1 MITKEELCRK
11 VAELEDIQMF
21 TVDEMTKTS
30 NLNDALKVISKYDGG
45 SVSKLFGEGEILILD
60 EEGTSRDWRHWRAFN
75 YKKPEINLNNVWS
88 KYFVFFGSETVIKD
102 VCFSEFVA
110 LGLYDSKIT
119 VYLGDNSRSHHYNL
133 EINSELNI
141 VNAANLMPNYISFA
155 MNDESKLT
163 FRSNTAP
170 LDEFRLA
177 IDLHTHNA
185 QVDVDITKFR
195 KGKVEL
201 MMEGGC
207 KGCKV
212 NIKAKQPYKSVG
224 LSINGG
230 SETYENNEII
240 INGIRQN
247 KREDN

>member
-1 MITKEELCRK
+1 MMNKEELCRR
-11 VAELEDIQMF
+11 VAELEDVVMF
-21 TVDEMTKTS
+21 VVDEISATS
-30 NLNDALKVISKYDGG
+30 NLNDALKVFSTYEGRN
-45 SVSKLFGEGEILILD
+45 VSKLFGENEILILD
-60 EEGTSRDWRHWRAFN
+60 EGTRDWKHWRAFN
-75 YKKPEINLNNVWS
+75 YRKPEINLNNVWS
-88 KYFVFFGSETVIKD
+88 KYFEFFGSETIIKD
-102 VCFSEFVA
+102 ACFSEFVA
-110 LGLYDSKIT
+110 LGIYDSKIT
-119 VYLGDNSRSHHYNL
+119 AYLSDDSRVHHYNL

-141 VNAANLMPNYISFA
+141 VNAANLLPSYISFA

-170 LDEFRLA
+170 LDDFRLE
-177 IDLHTHNA
+177 IEIHTHNA

-212 NIKAKQPYKSVG
+212 DIKAKQPYKSVG

-230 SETYENNEII
+230 SGMWENNEIT
-240 INGIRQN
+240 INGIRQFN
-247 KREDN
+247 RESN

>member
-1 MITKEELCRK
+1 MTKEELCRK
-11 VAELEDIQMF
+11 VAELEDISM
-21 TVDEMTKTS
+21 VVVGEISATS
-30 NLNDALKVISKYDGG
+30 NLNDALKRFANFEGK
-45 SVSKLFGEGEILILD
+45 SVSKLFGENEILVLD
-60 EEGTSRDWRHWRAFN
+60 EGTRDWKHWRAFN
-75 YKKPEINLNNVWS
+75 YRKLEISL
-88 KYFVFFGSETVIKD
+88 KDIGCKFFCFYGSNTVIKD
-102 VCFSEFVA
+102 VSFDEFVA

-119 VYLGDNSRSHHYNL
+119 AYLSDNSRVHHYNL

-141 VNAANLMPNYISFA
+141 VNAANLLPSYISFA

-177 IDLHTHNA
+177 IDIHTHNA

-201 MMEGGC
+201 MMEGEC
-207 KGCKV
+207 KGCKI

-224 LSINGG
+224 LSINSG

-240 INGIRQN
+240 INGIRQFE
-247 KREDN
+247 RENN

>member
-1 MITKEELCRK
+1 MMTKEELCRR
-11 VAELEDIQMF
+11 VAELEDISMVV
-21 TVDEMTKTS
+21 VDEISATS
-30 NLNDALKVISKYDGG
+30 NLNDALKRFANFEGK
-45 SVSKLFGEGEILILD
+45 SVSKLFGESEILILD
-60 EEGTSRDWRHWRAFN
+60 EEGTRDWKHWRAFN
-75 YKKPEINLNNVWS
+75 YRKPEINLNNVWS

-133 EINSELNI
+133 EINSELSI

-170 LDEFRLA
+170 LDDFRLE
-177 IDLHTHNA
+177 IEIHTHNA

-201 MMEGGC
+201 MMEGAC
-207 KGCKV
+207 KGCKI

-224 LSINGG
+224 LSINGDSG
-230 SETYENNEII
+230 TWENNEII
-240 INGIRQN
+240 INGIRQS

>member
-1 MITKEELCRK
+1 MTKEELCRR
-11 VAELEDIQMF
+11 VAELEDISMF
-21 TVDEMTKTS
+21 VVDEISATS
-30 NLNDALKVISKYDGG
+30 NLNDALKAFSNYDGG
-45 SVSKLFGEGEILILD
+45 EVSKLFGENEILILD
-60 EEGTSRDWRHWRAFN
+60 EEGTRDWKHWRAFN
-75 YKKPEINLNNVWS
+75 YRKPEINLNNVWS

-119 VYLGDNSRSHHYNL
+119 VYLSDNSRSHHYNL
-133 EINSELNI
+133 EIGSELNI
-141 VNAANLMPNYISFA
+141 VNAANLLPNYLSFA

-170 LDEFRLA
+170 LDDFRLE
-177 IDLHTHNA
+177 IDIHTHNA

-201 MMEGGC
+201 MMEGEC
-207 KGCKV
+207 KGCRI
-212 NIKAKQPYKSVG
+212 NIRAKQSYKSVG
-224 LSINGG
+224 LSINGDSG
-230 SETYENNEII
+230 TWENNEII
-240 INGIRQN
+240 INGTRQY

>member
-1 MITKEELCRK
+1 MVTKEELCKR
-11 VAELEDIQMF
+11 VTELEDIKML
-21 TVDEMTKTS
+21 VIDEISETS
-30 NLNDALKVISKYDGG
+30 NLNDALKVFSKYD
-45 SVSKLFGEGEILILD
+45 SKNVSKLFGKDEVLVLD
-60 EEGTSRDWRHWRAFN
+60 EGTRDWKHWRAFN
-75 YKKPEINLNNVWS
+75 YQKPEISLRDTGC
-88 KYFVFFGSETVIKD
+88 KFFCFYGSETIVKD

-110 LGLYDSKIT
+110 LGLYDSRIT
-119 VYLGDNSRSHHYNL
+119 AYLSDNSRSHHYNL
-133 EINSELNI
+133 EFGSELNI
-141 VNAANLMPNYISFA
+141 VNAANLLPSYISFA

-170 LDEFRLA
+170 LEDFRLA
-177 IDLHTHNA
+177 IDIHTHNA

-201 MMEGGC
+201 MMEGEC

-230 SETYENNEII
+230 SETWENNEIV
-240 INGIRQN
+240 INGNRRFN
-247 KREDN
+247 KESN

>member
-1 MITKEELCRK
+1 MTKEELCRR
-11 VAELEDIQMF
+11 VAELEDIRMF
-21 TVDEMTKTS
+21 VVDEISATS
-30 NLNDALKVISKYDGG
+30 NLNDALKRFADFDGKNI
-45 SVSKLFGEGEILILD
+45 SKLFGENEILILD
-60 EEGTSRDWRHWRAFN
+60 EEGGRDWKHWRAFN
-75 YKKPEINLNNVWS
+75 YRKPEINLNNVWS

-133 EINSELNI
+133 EINGELSI
-141 VNAANLMPNYISFA
+141 VNAANLLPSYISFA

-170 LDEFRLA
+170 LDDFRLA
-177 IDLHTHNA
+177 IDIHTHNA

-201 MMEGGC
+201 MMEGEC
-207 KGCKV
+207 KGCKI

-224 LSINGG
+224 LSINGDSG
-230 SETYENNEII
+230 TWENNEII
-240 INGIRQN
+240 INGIRQS

>member
-1 MITKEELCRK
+1 MITKEELCRR
-11 VAELEDIQMF
+11 VAELEDIRMF
-21 TVDEMTKTS
+21 IVDEMTKTS
-30 NLNDALKVISKYDGG
+30 NLNDALKVFSKYDGG
-45 SVSKLFGEGEILILD
+45 EVSKLFGENEILILG
-60 EEGTSRDWRHWRAFN
+60 EEGGRDWKHWRAFN
-75 YKKPEINLNNVWS
+75 YRKPEINLNNVWS

-119 VYLGDNSRSHHYNL
+119 TYLGDNSRSHHYNL
-133 EINSELNI
+133 EINGELSI

-170 LDEFRLA
+170 LDDFRLA
-177 IDLHTHNA
+177 IDIHTHNA

-201 MMEGGC
+201 MMEGEC
-207 KGCKV
+207 KGCKI

-224 LSINGG
+224 LSINGDSG
-230 SETYENNEII
+230 TWENNEII
-240 INGIRQN
+240 INGIRQY

>member
-1 MITKEELCRK
+1 MITKEGLCKR
-11 VAELEDIQMF
+11 VAELEDISMF
-21 TVDEMTKTS
+21 VVDEISETS
-30 NLNDALKVISKYDGG
+30 NLNDALKRFANFDGKN
-45 SVSKLFGEGEILILD
+45 VSKLFGENEILVLD
-60 EEGTSRDWRHWRAFN
+60 EGTRDWKHWRAFN
-75 YKKPEINLNNVWS
+75 YRKPEISLRDAGC
-88 KYFVFFGSETVIKD
+88 KFFCFYGSDTVIKG

-110 LGLYDSKIT
+110 LGIYDSKIT
-119 VYLGDNSRSHHYNL
+119 AYLSDDSRVHHYNL

-141 VNAANLMPNYISFA
+141 VNAANLLPSYISFA

-170 LDEFRLA
+170 LDDFRLE
-177 IDLHTHNA
+177 IEIHTHNA

-201 MMEGGC
+201 MMEGEC

-212 NIKAKQPYKSVG
+212 DIKAKYPYKSVG

-230 SETYENNEII
+230 SGMFEDNEII
-240 INGIRQN
+240 INGIRQYGE
-247 KREDN
+247 R